1 MTTRSRLLL
10 WIGIAVTAL
19 LLVVV
24 LGLIRNDATSDSLG
38 ALMSD
43 GFGML
48 QEFALVLLGVLTGI
62 EFGR

>member
-1 MTTRSRLLL
+1 VTTRSRVFL
-10 WIGIAVTAL
+10 WVGIAAAAL
-19 LLVVV
+19 LLVVM
-24 LGLIRNDATSDSLG
+24 LGLIRNDATSNTLG

-48 QEFALVLLGVLTGI
+48 QAFALMLLGVLTGV